1 MRTLFEGS
9 CAKEPD
15 RPEANEDAYKFS
27 PDGQRLAVSDGASES
42 YDSRLW
48 ARLLA
53 AKFAIDPSFKQDW
66 LPSAISAYLAEHN
79 FENMSW
85 SQQLAFERGCFATLL
100 VVEHDSVANQ
110 LVLFGIGDSVAVLF
124 DGASIDRSW
133 PLDEPEKFLERPT
146 LLSTRAE
153 HNDFTRDAE
162 FDVRQRVSIDLSR
175 LSDPLLLCMT
185 DALGEWTLRMLRQQP
200 EQVVPLLMIR
210 TKEELAQFVIT
221 ERAAKRMRVDD
232 STLIILKF
240 DAAEDG
246 IGLPQP

>member
-1 MRTLFEGS
+1 MRTIFVGS

-15 RPEANEDAYKFS
+15 RPEANEDAYTFS
-27 PDGQRLAVSDGASES
+27 PNGQRLAVSDGASES
-42 YDSRLW
+42 YDSRVW

-53 AKFAIDPSFKQDW
+53 DKFATDPSFKQDW
-66 LPSAISAYLAEHN
+66 LRSAISAYLAEHN
-79 FENMSW
+79 FESMSW
-85 SQQLAFERGCFATLL
+85 SQQLAFKRGCFATLL
-100 VVEHDSVANQ
+100 AVEHDPVANQ
-110 LVLFGIGDSVAVLF
+110 LILFGIGDSVAVLF
-124 DGASIDRSW
+124 DGASIARSW

-146 LLSTRAE
+146 LLSTRFE

-162 FDVRQRVSIDLSR
+162 FDVRQRVNIDLLG

-185 DALGEWTLRMLRQQP
+185 DALGEWTLRMSRQQP
-200 EQVVPLLMIR
+200 EQVVALLMIR
-210 TKEELAQFVIT
+210 TEEELAQLVIA